1 MLRRFFEMVPLLAI
15 PVLLYGLFAMA
26 LSGGQGLGLGP
37 ETFAQGIEKG
47 LTYVTLPSG
56 SPWAISGGD
65 LLVLMAL
72 IILFFELTRGVGV
85 SRFAIV
91 HHTLAVLLALG
102 CAGAFLALDAFSTSS
117 FFFLTIMCWLD
128 MMGGVI
134 FNIASAVQSG
144 HGGGGCGGGRRA
156 KSYDDDYED

>member
-1 MLRRFFEMVPLLAI
+1 MFRRFFEMVPLLAI
-15 PVLLYGLFAMA
+15 PILLYGLFALV
-26 LSGGQGLGLGP
+26 LSGGQGPDL
-37 ETFAQGIEKG
+37 FAQGIERP

-102 CAGAFLALDAFSTSS
+102 CAGAFLVLDAFSTSS
-117 FFFLTIMCWLD
+117 FFFLMVMCWLD
-128 MMGGVI
+128 MIGGVI
-134 FNIASAVQSG
+134 FNIASAG
-144 HGGGGCGGGRRA
+144 HSSGGGGRSKA
-156 KSYDDDYED
+156 AQDDYED

>member
-1 MLRRFFEMVPLLAI
+1 MVRRFFEMVPLLSL
-15 PVLLYGLFAMA
+15 PVLLYGFFALL
-26 LSGGQGLGLGP
+26 LSGGEGT
-37 ETFAQGIEKG
+37 ETFAQGIEKA
-47 LTYVTLPSG
+47 LLFLTLPSG

-65 LLVLMAL
+65 LLVLMGL

-102 CAGAFLALDAFSTSS
+102 CAGAFLAIDAFSTSS
-117 FFFLTIMCWLD
+117 FFFLMMMCWLD

-144 HGGGGCGGGRRA
+144 QGGGRRS
-156 KSYDDDYED
+156 KSYDEYEE

>member
-15 PVLLYGLFAMA
+15 PVLLYGLFALA
-26 LSGGQGLGLGP
+26 LSGGQGP

-47 LTYVTLPSG
+47 LTFITLPSG
-56 SPWAISGGD
+56 SPWAVSGGD
-65 LLVLMAL
+65 LLLLMGL

-102 CAGAFLALDAFSTSS
+102 CAGAFLAIDAFSTSS

-134 FNIASAVQSG
+134 FNIASASPSG
-144 HGGGGCGGGRRA
+144 GGGGRRS
-156 KSYDDDYED
+156 KTYNDDYEE

>member
-1 MLRRFFEMVPLLAI
+1 MFRRFFEMVPLLTI
-15 PVLLYGLFAMA
+15 PVLLYGLFALV
-26 LSGGQGLGLGP
+26 LSGGQGPDL
-37 ETFAQGIEKG
+37 FAQGIEKA
-47 LTYVTLPSG
+47 LSYVTLPSG

-102 CAGAFLALDAFSTSS
+102 CAAAFLILDAFSTSS

-128 MMGGVI
+128 MIGGVI
-134 FNIASAVQSG
+134 FNIASSG
-144 HGGGGCGGGRRA
+144 QGGGRGKA
-156 KSYDDDYED
+156 SNDGYED

>member
-15 PVLLYGLFAMA
+15 PVLLYGLFAAA
-26 LSGGQGLGLGP
+26 LSSVPGP
-37 ETFAQGIEKG
+37 ETFAQGIEKA
-47 LTYVTLPSG
+47 LFFLTLPSG
-56 SPWAISGGD
+56 SPWAVSGGD
-65 LLVLMAL
+65 LLVLMGL

-102 CAGAFLALDAFSTSS
+102 CAGAFLAIDAFSTSS

-128 MMGGVI
+128 MLGGVI

-144 HGGGGCGGGRRA
+144 KGSAGGGRRN
-156 KSYDDDYED
+156 KSYEDDYEE